1 MDKPEHIWFLMARN
15 LGGEATAE
23 EQQELMQVLQQ
34 HPQWMQQ
41 YDMMKTLWKPASAR
55 LENAGDEGK
64 IRQILQLAAAETEK
78 TPVVTMPV
86 RGNRRRKWYVAAS
99 LIAVVGI
106 AAWAISLSLGYN
118 LTSHNAQQEIVAQ
131 KGSKT
136 RTLLP
141 DGSTVWLNAGSKIS
155 YSSDFSGPVRHVTLQ
170 GEAFFD
176 VVKQPDRPFIVHAA
190 DIDIKVLGT
199 AFNVKSYDEDRT
211 VETTLIR
218 GLVSITRTNANST
231 AQQPILL
238 HPNQKIVLQKTPL
251 PAEESSS
258 PDDAQ
263 AGPGKNFAERV
274 TQIDSNRR
282 ENELLE
288 TAWVY
293 NRLEF
298 RGDRFPDL
306 ARKLERWYNINIHF
320 EDDAV
325 RGLSFNGSLESE
337 TVDQAFAALKA
348 AVPFRYTIKGT
359 DIYVRSME

>member
-23 EQQELMQVLQQ
+23 EQQELMQLLQQ

-41 YDMMKTLWKPASAR
+41 YDMMKTLWKPAGKP
-55 LENAGDEGK
+55 ENTDDEGK
-64 IRQILQLAAAETEK
+64 IRHILQLAAAETEEA
-78 TPVVTMPV
+78 PVVTLPA
-86 RGNRRRKWYVAAS
+86 RINRRRKWYVAAS
-99 LIAVVGI
+99 IIAIAGI
-106 AAWAISLSLGYN
+106 ATWIISQSPGYD
-118 LTSHNAQQEIVAQ
+118 LPSHNGQQEIVAQ

-155 YSSDFSGPVRHVTLQ
+155 YPADFSGPVRHVTLQ

-176 VVKQPDRPFIVHAA
+176 VVKQPGRSFIVHAA
-190 DIDIKVLGT
+190 NIDIKVLGT

-218 GLVSITRTNANST
+218 GLVSITRTNAT
-231 AQQPILL
+231 AQEPILL
-238 HPNQKIVLQKTPL
+238 HPNQKIVLQKTDQ
-251 PAEESSS
+251 PAGESSA
-258 PDDAQ
+258 PNDAQ
-263 AGPGKNFAERV
+263 RGTVKNFTEHV

-306 ARKLERWYNINIHF
+306 ARKLERWYNITIHF

-337 TVDQAFAALKA
+337 TVEQAFAALKA
-348 AVPFRYTIKGT
+348 AVPFLYEIKGNE
-359 DIYVRSME
+359 IYVRTFK